1 MKLTYRGVPYNQTPV
16 SLEVTEGDILG
27 RYRGQSVRRHLPATK
42 FERPE
47 VESMLLHYR
56 GQGYRKLQATVQ
68 SAIAPVHQA
77 PAASCPIPL
86 SKLAQLMPKDVR
98 QVHIENMRH
107 SLEERLR
114 AAQAKGDEHLVNLL
128 QRESNQLWP
137 SH

>member
-1 MKLTYRGVPYNQTPV
+1 MKLTYRGVPYEQAPV
-16 SLEVTEGDILG
+16 SLEVTEGDIVG
-27 RYRGQSVRRHLPATK
+27 RYRGQSVRSHLPATK

-56 GQGYRKLQATVQ
+56 GHGYCKLQATVPG
-68 SAIAPVHQA
+68 AVATVNQA

-86 SKLAQLMPKDVR
+86 SKLAQLMPQDVR

-107 SLEERLR
+107 SLEERIK
-114 AAQAKGDEHLVNLL
+114 AAQARGDNHLVNLL